1 MKDWI
6 HFITLFVTTAI
17 VLIMISSLYG
27 CVYLAKET
35 LRATDIIMTDLKDK
49 KENNKKNKEHKDEKQ
64 EIIDCIK
71 MVKVCE

>member
-6 HFITLFVTTAI
+6 HFITLLMATI
-17 VLIMISSLYG
+17 IILIMISSLYG
-27 CVYLAKET
+27 CTYIAKET
-35 LRATDIIMTDLKDK
+35 LRVTDIIVTDLKDK
-49 KENNKKNKEHKDEKQ
+49 TTHDKKNKKYEDEKQ

>member
-6 HFITLFVTTAI
+6 HFITLLMATI
-17 VLIMISSLYG
+17 IILIMISSLYS
-27 CVYLAKET
+27 CTYVAKET
-35 LRATDIIMTDLKDK
+35 LRITDIIVTDLKDK
-49 KENNKKNKEHKDEKQ
+49 TTHDKKNKKYEDEKQ

>member
-35 LRATDIIMTDLKDK
+35 LRATDIIITDLKDK
-49 KENNKKNKEHKDEKQ
+49 TTHDKKNKKYEDEKQ

>member
-6 HFITLFVTTAI
+6 HFITLLMVTII

-27 CVYLAKET
+27 CTYIAKET

-71 MVKVCE
+71 MVVYCD